1 MPIYTFEH
9 QTPLITKL
17 DAVSFSWL
25 GIGERAHLQAALKN
39 HIQAISPDTLV
50 ISEEFCEWDDSK
62 RRIDLLGIDRDGN
75 IVVIELKRD
84 ETGAHMELQALRYA
98 AMVSTMTFRQAVDI
112 YQKYL
117 DRSGEAKNAKSE
129 LCNFLNWQEEG
140 TEAEFPR
147 GVRIVLA
154 SADFSKE
161 LTTAVMWLNQR
172 DLDIRCVRMKPYK
185 LDQTVLLDI
194 EQIIPLPEASDYQ
207 ILVRQQALVQKTAK
221 TALESKTRTKY
232 KFDNSIY
239 GAGRLVLAVIQ
250 KICADK
256 PNYNLEDLRKI
267 FPKEILGSF
276 EVITTKAE
284 AENILQRSCHRRHFL
299 NPEDIIVLAD
309 SQELSVCN
317 QWSQY
322 ATNSFIQYIPKDLGY
337 VVDII
342 SHDEHFN

>member
-9 QTPLITKL
+9 QNPTITKL
-17 DAVSFSWL
+17 DAANFSLL
-25 GIGERAHLQAALKN
+25 GISERAHLQAALKN

-98 AMVSTMTFRQAVDI
+98 AMVSTMTFLQAVDI
-112 YQKYL
+112 YQRYL
-117 DRSGEAKNAKSE
+117 DRSEDAKNAEGE
-129 LCNFLNWQEEG
+129 LRNFLNWQEEG
-140 TEAEFPR
+140 KEAVFPND
-147 GVRIVLA
+147 VRIVLA
-154 SADFSKE
+154 AANFSKE

-194 EQIIPLPEASDYQ
+194 EQIIPLQEAGDYQ
-207 ILVRQQALVQKTAK
+207 VRVKQQALIQKTAK
-221 TALESKTRTKY
+221 TAFESGKRTKY
-232 KFDNSIY
+232 KFDNNIY
-239 GAGRLVLAVIQ
+239 GAGRLVLAVIR

-256 PNYNLEDLRKI
+256 PNCNLEDLQKI
-267 FPKEILGSF
+267 FPKQILSSF
-276 EVITTKAE
+276 EVITTRVE
-284 AENILQRSCHRRHFL
+284 AENILERSGHRRHFL
-299 NPEDIIVLAD
+299 NPTDIIVLAD
-309 SQELSVCN
+309 NQKLSVCT

-337 VVDII
+337 TVDII
-342 SHDEHFN
+342 SHDENLN